1 MGTSGAPDAHH
12 SEALGA
18 KRMLSDVVDE
28 YALESIADDNE
39 IRAGIFLPFTIVRL
53 QGDAS
58 TALEVMLSVH
68 LKNIGEISEQRR
80 SLWLRWSEESIPERP
95 LPVQEDVI
103 TEWAACGVACA
114 LVPLYAKMRIIQ
126 VAQQGDRFDYWV
138 GNGEEEYALEVSGTV
153 SGDLAERHAAKLRQ
167 LQSNPYEVD
176 GFVVVV
182 RFVSR
187 ESIFSFNR
195 FEQRA

>member
-1 MGTSGAPDAHH
+1 MP
-12 SEALGA
+12 
-18 KRMLSDVVDE
+18 SDVIDE

-39 IRAGIFLPFTIVRL
+39 IGAGIFLPFTIVRL

-58 TALEVMLSVH
+58 TALEVVLSV
-68 LKNIGEISEQRR
+68 LLRNIGELSEQRR
-80 SLWLRWSEESIPERP
+80 SLRLRWAEESIPEAP
-95 LPVQEDVI
+95 LPVQQDVI
-103 TEWAACGVACA
+103 TEWAACGVACV
-114 LVPLYAKMRIIQ
+114 LVPLYTGMRIVQ
-126 VAQQGDRFDYWV
+126 VAQEGDRFDYWV
-138 GNGEEEYALEVSGTV
+138 SDGEEEYALEVSGTL
-153 SGDLAERHAAKLRQ
+153 SGDLEDRHTAKVRQ

-195 FEQRA
+195 FEEKA